1 MNNLLKVPT
10 KESRALQLLKQLIPP
25 ASVVHSFLLFDGNLE
40 AGLAKD
46 ERYVVAHTNKY
57 VIYEFWKCVQEDP
70 DRLAKIV
77 EHFQPIEDVNIFHLL
92 QENWARYPDPFM
104 RSAIFLLLN
113 RYSADGQISHGI
125 FNAEAYRPTHLVNL
139 RRTRL
144 PNVHFA
150 LDKGDDYLENMS
162 NTHGTCDYIFLPV
175 FSYSL
180 NLLEEGRAQGLEETK
195 VHHKKLKQW
204 VDTTDQKVVLL
215 YHNISAV
222 TYLYEGYNMYFVDQ
236 WGRPV
241 ESREN
246 ATEILIANF

>member
-1 MNNLLKVPT
+1 MNNLLKVSA
-10 KESRALQLLKQLIPP
+10 KESRALQLLKQLIPRY
-25 ASVVHSFLLFDGNLE
+25 SVVHSFLLFDGNLE
-40 AGLAKD
+40 AGLSAD
-46 ERYVVAHTNKY
+46 ERRVIAHTNKY
-57 VIYEFWKCVQEDP
+57 VIYEFWKCVQQDP
-70 DRLAKIV
+70 DRVATIV

-113 RYSADGQISHGI
+113 RYSTDGQISHGV
-125 FNAEAYRPTHLVNL
+125 FNAEAYRPTQLVNL

-144 PNVHFA
+144 PNVHFTI
-150 LDKGDDYLENMS
+150 DKGEDYLESMTNIE
-162 NTHGTCDYIFLPV
+162 GPADYIFLPV

-204 VDTTDQKVVLL
+204 VDATDQKVILL
-215 YHNISAV
+215 YHNIAAV
-222 TYLYEGYNMYFVDQ
+222 ACLYEGYNMYYIDQ
-236 WGRPV
+236 WGRHV
-241 ESREN
+241 ESGEN